1 MVMKPEEEEKK
12 ARSQT
17 NQTTVIVTMVAMD
30 IPVFI
35 NFVFY
40 LLLNFDAIEET
51 TKTKV
56 AMIA

>member
-17 NQTTVIVTMVAMD
+17 NQTNVIVTMVAMD
-30 IPVFI
+30 IPVII

-40 LLLNFDAIEET
+40 LLLNFDAIEENP
-51 TKTKV
+51 KTKV